1 MEVPMASKEGFRR
14 ITALGRRTAIAG
26 ALLLLVA
33 FLIRLWES
41 RFSTPSMFLPA
52 GFFMAP
58 GVYLM
63 VIGWLLLAVGWIGDG
78 FSLTRDSENRSA

>member
-1 MEVPMASKEGFRR
+1 MASKEGFRR

-33 FLIRLWES
+33 FLIGLWGS
-41 RFSTPSMFLPA
+41 RYSSHSMFLPV

-63 VIGWLLLAVGWIGDG
+63 VIGGLLLAVGWIGNG
-78 FSLTRDSENRSA
+78 FSLARDSENRSA